1 MSTPTPNSKSGID
14 FSVNNIVT
22 KAVHFVQSLILP
34 FMRPIDTGSFGRIV
48 CTFLLFISYYYS
60 WRLSKDI
67 PATLLTV
74 LEAMLLYVFGSK
86 VYTGYTDFKKAQVTR
101 SASGKVAATQSDD
114 VGSDSSDSSDDA
126 ATSK

>member
-1 MSTPTPNSKSGID
+1 MNTPDKNTNSFI
-14 FSVNNIVT
+14 T
-22 KAVHFVQSLILP
+22 KIVHFVQSLVLP
-34 FMRPIDTGSFGRIV
+34 FVRPIDTGSFGRIV

-86 VYTGYTDFKKAQVTR
+86 VYTGITSIKRAQLSNAKSAASSTVNTD
-101 SASGKVAATQSDD
+101 ASTGTDNDDSDTSTAA
-114 VGSDSSDSSDDA
+114 
-126 ATSK
+126 SK

>member
-14 FSVNNIVT
+14 FSVNNLVA

-86 VYTGYTDFKKAQVTR
+86 VYTGYTDFKKSQVTKL
-101 SASGKVAATQSDD
+101 ASGKVAAAPSSDD
-114 VGSDSSDSSDDA
+114 SDSSDSSDDA